1 MIQAKMTSK
10 GQITIPKVIRTR
22 LNVHDGDHITFIFDR
37 KGRIILTAQ
46 TIDVSE
52 LFGIVKVK
60 KRFSLTNIHEA
71 IGKEAT
77 RRYLSVGH

>member
-1 MIQAKMTSK
+1 MIHAKITSK
-10 GQITIPKVIRTR
+10 GQITIPKVVRNR
-22 LNVHDGDHITFIFDR
+22 LNVHDGDHVAFIFDR

-46 TIDVSE
+46 TRDVSE

-60 KRFSLTNIHEA
+60 KRFSIADIHKA